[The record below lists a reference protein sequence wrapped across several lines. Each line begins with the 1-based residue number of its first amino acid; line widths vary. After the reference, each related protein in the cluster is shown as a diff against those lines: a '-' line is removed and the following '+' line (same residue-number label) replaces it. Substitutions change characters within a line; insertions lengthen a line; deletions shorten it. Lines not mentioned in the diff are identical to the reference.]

1 MAYKVGIGIE
11 VDTGAAKGQLEEL
24 SGFAQRAMGKVGG
37 LSGGAD
43 TSGLTRTA
51 DNLKRAAGQVQEALK
66 LEPID
71 FNKLGLGA
79 LQKAIRDTGQAGKA
93 LQAIRFGD
101 TRQFADA
108 NRQLLDVLKN
118 LDSINRTGFGK
129 DVARRVERFGQ
140 SADDPFGWDWEKMFQ
155 GDTAAA
161 DRARRLYWGRLQH
174 GRDWK
179 LPETPEAPA
188 SNDPSY
194 GRQPRGE
201 PPRERGLLRRAAGW
215 AWNTGTNVLGTAA
228 GLGGVGS
235 VIGAVVTAYREHL
248 SVMQSAEEVYKKT
261 FSGQTFGDI
270 EQNFRGLGQQLQL
283 SAGEAGKLAASFVEA
298 SGRIE
303 DSTDL
308 VLGAA
313 KFGRGYGIDPNASA
327 QQFGRAALV
336 GYGTDKGSQREFA
349 TLLAGTIAD
358 SGMQARSE
366 QVMQDLVGHISEIA
380 DREGRTATTS
390 EVGAFAD
397 FMAGL
402 YGNPALRGGGAQN
415 IAQGLGQFGA
425 GGDQEREAFAW
436 QAYASSGQTDFIGF
450 EEFKDRNIFDDVRG
464 KTKLERLTD
473 IAQRTTGLISGGA
486 DDTQKLAYVLKRQTG
501 MSMPLA
507 EAYIKAMGDI
517 KAAPGGRDGFNS
529 WLQSTMGKGMA
540 DINPEAFAGLARLY
554 KGGTS
559 DYRDMARQYV
569 SGYDSLNDNEKFRAK
584 VSKTQRD
591 QLDALLK
598 SGDEAGLKALLPG
611 LVASAGAATN
621 PAEAART
628 ATANLTN
635 TLEQT
640 IGPKLQELV
649 QWLTTTGTTTLGNV
663 AEGVGDMAKTAM
675 PALTAALEK
684 LTGAL
689 LPLLEK
695 LGIITPAQASMIRS
709 MGIAPD
715 AASGTDA
722 PATAGSSSN
731 AGKPFAEWASRQSG
745 RKRGAEEFGPLAKDP
760 EYISYLGRLEQSHGL
775 PKGLLSGMLLAE
787 SGGNEK
793 AFNRRSKANGPF
805 QITPGTAGWFAPK
818 MGYDMLGSN
827 GLALTDP
834 NLQARFAADYL
845 RHLRDNEGVPNTA
858 KDLAWAYNAG
868 PAGRRKELEAGTMN
882 RESAG
887 YVQKID
893 EYRGVYGDL
902 SGQSSRGVSTNRT
915 TDAERLLMGHLT
927 KGKGSQSV
935 AGLDNDFSSRLAAMI
950 REAPADIAKDIQILS
965 GYRSSERQAQLYR
978 DAVRKYGVKGAR
990 RWVAPPGHSH
1000 HNHGMAVDLVRN
1012 QAALDWVHENAGRF
1026 GLGFP
1031 MAHEPWHIEPMEG
1044 KKRKP
1049 LPVAPTIDKL
1059 PLPPVPEAPR
1069 ADTSRLPLPPVPETP
1084 APKTPEKLEKVSQS
1098 LSQQAPANARLD
1110 GQVEMALVLQNER
1123 GQELHRRTGLLK
1135 SEPMVHGSG
1144 GSNNFTNRFIWNDTS
1159 VVA

>member
-1 MAYKVGIGIE
+1 MALYKVGIGIE
-11 VDTGAAKGQLEEL
+11 VDTGAAKGRLEEL

-37 LSGGAD
+37 LFGGAD

-436 QAYASSGQTDFIGF
+436 QAYASSGQKDFIGF
-450 EEFKDRNIFDDVRG
+450 EEFKDLNVFDDVRG

-473 IAQRTTGLISGGA
+473 IAQRTTSLISGGA

-569 SGYDSLNDNEKFRAK
+569 SGYDSLNDNEKSRAK
-584 VSKTQRD
+584 ISKTQRD

-640 IGPKLQELV
+640 IGPRLQELV
-649 QWLTTTGTTTLGNV
+649 QWLTTTGAQSLPVIATGLESLYKSIPT
-663 AEGVGDMAKTAM
+663 
-675 PALTAALEK
+675 LTAAVE
-684 LTGAL
+684 
-689 LPLLEK
+689 
-695 LGIITPAQASMIRS
+695 
-709 MGIAPD
+709 
-715 AASGTDA
+715 
-722 PATAGSSSN
+722 
-731 AGKPFAEWASRQSG
+731 
-745 RKRGAEEFGPLAKDP
+745 
-760 EYISYLGRLEQSHGL
+760 
-775 PKGLLSGMLLAE
+775 GLLSALA
-787 SGGNEK
+787 S
-793 AFNRRSKANGPF
+793 
-805 QITPGTAGWFAPK
+805 
-818 MGYDMLGSN
+818 M
-827 GLALTDP
+827 
-834 NLQARFAADYL
+834 
-845 RHLRDNEGVPNTA
+845 
-858 KDLAWAYNAG
+858 
-868 PAGRRKELEAGTMN
+868 LEAFGIIS
-882 RESAG
+882 SA
-887 YVQKID
+887 QAD
-893 EYRGVYGDL
+893 EMKSPQGAPP
-902 SGQSSRGVSTNRT
+902 S
-915 TDAERLLMGHLT
+915 
-927 KGKGSQSV
+927 
-935 AGLDNDFSSRLAAMI
+935 NDFSSFSDQYATPGGEGDTQGFWSGVGNWWEKFSGAMDRRLGTAGLPNRWDLKEDLLAPIGGTNEEIWGKAKNALFGKEGFVKAYKNGLRVLPDANELGAISASYEGDYGTVSTGKGDPGGVSYGRYQFSSKAGGVQKFLEANPVYARAFEGLAPGTPEFSSKWRELSFDPDFRKAQDDTAKSRWFDRAAMTAKELGFKIDNLGVQQSIFSGAVQHGGIDKILRSAAGRPGFSEMSVQQQI
-950 REAPADIAKDIQILS
+950 RAFYEARANYLRATKLPEATKTSILRNRYPSELQDALASAARAQSISAPKARELPAAPA
-965 GYRSSERQAQLYR
+965 
-978 DAVRKYGVKGAR
+978 
-990 RWVAPPGHSH
+990 
-1000 HNHGMAVDLVRN
+1000 
-1012 QAALDWVHENAGRF
+1012 
-1026 GLGFP
+1026 
-1031 MAHEPWHIEPMEG
+1031 
-1044 KKRKP
+1044 
-1049 LPVAPTIDKL
+1049 IDKL
-1059 PLPPVPEAPR
+1059 PLPA
-1069 ADTSRLPLPPVPETP
+1069 VPETP
-1084 APKTPEKLEKVSQS
+1084 APKTPEKLEKVAQS

-1110 GQVEMALVLQNER
+1110 GQVEMALVLQNDR